1 MTEYEKKTVYTTT
14 DADDIKVYHRDDD
27 SKKGVAGWIIGGLA
41 LLALGAA
48 AIYLTDIDLTQTA
61 ELPEVSVEGGQMP
74 KVDVDVADID
84 VGSREVDFRVPTIDI
99 DLPEEERE
107 TDDLADDI
115 DVDADLDVRI
125 ENEPVGEDY

>member
-1 MTEYEKKTVYTTT
+1 MTDYDNKTTIRT
-14 DADDIKVYHRDDD
+14 DENIKVYHREDDD
-27 SKKGVAGWIIGGLA
+27 NGKGAAGWIIGGLA

-48 AIYLTDIDLTQTA
+48 AIYLTDVDLTQTA

-74 KVDVDVADID
+74 AVDVDVAD
-84 VGSREVDFRVPTIDI
+84 VDFGTEEVTVEVPTMDI

>member
-1 MTEYEKKTVYTTT
+1 MTDYNRNDE
-14 DADDIKVYHRDDD
+14 DIKVYHTEE
-27 SKKGVAGWIIGGLA
+27 KKSGATGWIIGGLA
-41 LLALGAA
+41 LLAIGVAV
-48 AIYLTDIDLTQTA
+48 IYLTDVDLTQTA

-74 KVDVDVADID
+74 AIDVDVAD
-84 VGSREVDFRVPTIDI
+84 VDFGTEEVTVTVPTLDV

>member
-14 DADDIKVYHRDDD
+14 DADDIKVYHQDE
-27 SKKGVAGWIIGGLA
+27 KKSGAAGWIIGGLA

-84 VGSREVDFRVPTIDI
+84 VGSREVDFRIPTIDI
-99 DLPEEERE
+99 NPPKEGPEA
-107 TDDLADDI
+107 DDLGDNIDVDV
-115 DVDADLDVRI
+115 DVDADVDI
-125 ENEPVGEDY
+125 EPED

>member
-14 DADDIKVYHRDDD
+14 DADDIKVYHNDADE
-27 SKKGVAGWIIGGLA
+27 KKSYAGWIVGALA
-41 LLALGAA
+41 LLAIGAA

-74 KVDVDVADID
+74 EVDVDVADID
-84 VGSREVDFRVPTIDI
+84 VGSTEVDFRVPTLDV

-107 TDDLADDI
+107 TDDLADDV
-115 DVDADLDVRI
+115 DVDADLDVRL

>member
-14 DADDIKVYHRDDD
+14 DADDIKVYHQDE
-27 SKKGVAGWIIGGLA
+27 KKSGATGWIIGGLA
-41 LLALGAA
+41 LLAIGAA
-48 AIYLTDIDLTQTA
+48 VIYLTDIDLTQTA
-61 ELPEVSVEGGQMP
+61 ELPEVNIEGGQMP

-84 VGSREVDFRVPTIDI
+84 VGSREVDFRVPTIDV